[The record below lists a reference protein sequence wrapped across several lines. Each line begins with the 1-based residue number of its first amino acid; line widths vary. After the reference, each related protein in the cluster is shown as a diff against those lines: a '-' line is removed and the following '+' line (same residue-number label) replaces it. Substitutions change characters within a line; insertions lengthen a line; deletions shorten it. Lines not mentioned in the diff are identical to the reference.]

1 MATVETLELRIVDN
15 SVKAA
20 NGVNKLA
27 ATLQRLK
34 GITSGNLGLVKVS
47 NQMERF
53 TKAISG
59 LNEDYVRRL
68 ERTAKAIQKISTA
81 GKLNLPTYNQIK
93 RATEPSKKKVEE
105 VIPETKQ
112 SGIAAFL
119 NKITSSLGPTNALR
133 LSLNRLGEAADKA
146 NKKLDAPGKRGY
158 GFLDSA
164 KFLLKYQ
171 LIFKLFSMITNA
183 VKEGISNLYEWSK
196 ATNGVFAKSLDS
208 AKSKILLLKN
218 SVATALAPAIT
229 ALIPVFNAVANAVVF
244 CLNAIAQFIS
254 AIRGLGTWTKATE
267 AVDGYTE
274 AVKGAGAAHK
284 GLLASFDE
292 LNVIGSSGGGGGGGA
307 SNLWEG
313 AFEEKELSPFFA
325 WIKDHLSLVKT
336 LALGVGT
343 AILGWKIASGFIT
356 GVGSVAGGFKRTLSY
371 AMALGGAVMEASAS
385 SEALTNGNT
394 WDTFIGQLAGA
405 TSMASGLFIA
415 FDKIGGAIG
424 LILGGLPMVVTSL
437 KEMFETGTMK
447 KESIATLETGIA
459 LLGAAASLLAKNPI
473 GLIIA
478 GVVAFGVEVV
488 SRIDDIMLSLGNMWT
503 SIKDSAKAWVD
514 QAKYAFSLVKDW
526 IVVKLVNPFMNWLEL
541 AKNTFAM
548 IGEWIGTH
556 LIEPAIEWIGSIFTW
571 INEKIITPIY
581 NGIKSIVDWI
591 SSIASWLSKPE
602 TKVIKVEYSTGKTP
616 SGASY
621 TSTYTPPVSHGAGMA
636 GMEMVDFQAKADGGF
651 VNSGQLFVA
660 REAGPELVGTI
671 GGRTAV
677 ANNDQIIAGVASGVA
692 AGQEEQNAL
701 LRKQN
706 EILTRLLAKE
716 FSAKVVPSA
725 ALGRVASQSEAMYRQ
740 MAGVN
745 V

>member
-68 ERTAKAIQKISTA
+68 ERTAKAIQKISAA

-119 NKITSSLGPTNALR
+119 NRITSSLGPTNALR
-133 LSLNRLGEAADKA
+133 LSLNRLGDAADKA
-146 NKKLDAPGKRGY
+146 NKKVNAPGKRGY

-171 LIFKLFSMITNA
+171 LIFKLFSMVTNA

-218 SVATALAPAIT
+218 SIATALAPAIT

-254 AIRGLGTWTKATE
+254 AIRGIGTWTKATE

-343 AILGWKIASGFIT
+343 AILGWKIASGFT
-356 GVGSVAGGFKRTLSY
+356 TSVSGVSGNFKKILGFALAISGG
-371 AMALGGAVMEASAS
+371 VMEIS
-385 SEALTNGNT
+385 SMSDALANGNS
-394 WDTFIGQLAGA
+394 WDTFGGQVAGAAGVVGGLAMMFGRVGAEVGLLAAGIPMLVSGFGEWIKTGQLADE
-405 TSMASGLFIA
+405 TLSTIITGLSTV
-415 FDKIGGAIG
+415 GVG
-424 LILGGLPMVVTSL
+424 L
-437 KEMFETGTMK
+437 
-447 KESIATLETGIA
+447 
-459 LLGAAASLLAKNPI
+459 SLLTGSWIPLA
-473 GLIIA
+473 IA
-478 GVVAFGVEVV
+478 GVIAAALLVLDNLDLVEKCVNQLIAGFKDLFGKNYSTTVTVTQQNIIETVYKETGKKYTSEELHTMSGGDPMNALMMNNYNEKKSNDLQNPFGV
-488 SRIDDIMLSLGNMWT
+488 SL
-503 SIKDSAKAWVD
+503 
-514 QAKYAFSLVKDW
+514 
-526 IVVKLVNPFMNWLEL
+526 
-541 AKNTFAM
+541 
-548 IGEWIGTH
+548 H
-556 LIEPAIEWIGSIFTW
+556 
-571 INEKIITPIY
+571 
-581 NGIKSIVDWI
+581 
-591 SSIASWLSKPE
+591 
-602 TKVIKVEYSTGKTP
+602 
-616 SGASY
+616 
-621 TSTYTPPVSHGAGMA
+621 
-636 GMEMVDFQAKADGGF
+636 ADGGF